1 MLSNVHV
8 KFSFHFHLCG
18 QKLSATCRVI
28 VRHTHAVQLI
38 NNKTEIC
45 DFDFR
50 TPILHSW
57 EWPGTGIPAHPWTT
71 FTQLLHWFLNS
82 SWHCVIDIFE
92 ACKACSALQTLIV
105 QLTMSIPR
113 YSFIWGHRKCPG
125 SHHLTALSFKLQ
137 PNNELPAFVLFQ
149 PLQCSIHLAAFLVIV
164 MMPWLALLFYYF
176 TVLCSEH
183 CGQWCTVL
191 HNRCSANLRLLL
203 PFFFSLNHATVK

>member
-1 MLSNVHV
+1 MTFEGSGTGIKNSIP
-8 KFSFHFHLCG
+8 K
-18 QKLSATCRVI
+18 
-28 VRHTHAVQLI
+28 VREREGNEKIHSQSSGTGI
-38 NNKTEIC
+38 
-45 DFDFR
+45 R
-50 TPILHSW
+50 GLHSW

-164 MMPWLALLFYYF
+164 MMPWLAHYF
-176 TVLCSEH
+176 TILLYSARSTAHCALCSIIVVRPIWDCCFRFSSH
-183 CGQWCTVL
+183 WIT
-191 HNRCSANLRLLL
+191 LL
-203 PFFFSLNHATVK
+203 